1 EQAEWQLHRY
11 ATQVVLARV
20 LDAEHARVIPRPP
33 RRGDLHPALAAQVL
47 PGKRRRVAGH
57 VRHRP
62 LSHDVATVTAR
73 SRTEVDHV
81 IGLADRLLVML
92 HDDDRVAKIAKLLQR
107 GEKTAVVA
115 LVQPDARL
123 IQDVQH
129 AAQTGAD

>member
-1 EQAEWQLHRY
+1 LPRSGHSCHGHEQAEWQLHRY

-62 LSHDVATVTAR
+62 LSYDVATVTAR
-73 SRTEVDHV
+73 CRSGV
-81 IGLADRLLVML
+81 GALLALADRL
-92 HDDDRVAKIAKLLQR
+92 RVRLAMDEGVSSIAWRVQR
-107 GEKTAVVA
+107 GAKTAGVA
-115 LVQPDARL
+115 PV
-123 IQDVQH
+123 
-129 AAQTGAD
+129 